1 MKEIAGIKP
10 HKKKQREKVYATEK
24 KLYHTVSRIASRLW
38 RIYVTICAV
47 LFSPFLLYIIEQHYL
62 YVELPNTVKL
72 TLYSQWSTATLKDK
86 NWDALTRSDVRKIIW
101 NDQYV
106 MGYRFAAGEDKEVC
120 FIYKVGSSWAVEN
133 RDHTRQEFLKLVGE
147 SGLADKKITEYK
159 SFNELL
165 NNPLYRRT
173 WRDGLL
179 DLLRRKTS

>member
-38 RIYVTICAV
+38 RIYVIICAV
-47 LFSPFLLYIIEQHYL
+47 LFLSVGLYRIEQRYS
-62 YVELPNTVKL
+62 YVELPNGVKFTPITTLPGVVLKHRDGHVL
-72 TLYSQWSTATLKDK
+72 TPSHVIQ
-86 NWDALTRSDVRKIIW
+86 IIW
-101 NDQYV
+101 NDRYI
-106 MGYRFAAGEDKEVC
+106 MGYTTPSSKAIRFV
-120 FIYKVGSSWAVEN
+120 YKVDSTWEVVED
-133 RDHTRQEFLKLVGE
+133 RDYMREEFLELSEE

-159 SFNELL
+159 KFKELL